1 MLLWKTALAAI
12 FLAPTFAAD
21 NTAPAQDFVAHE
33 WGTFTSVAG
42 KDGTPVAWAPLS
54 GAADLPCFVDRLS
67 PLNIKLAQGLVR
79 METPVLYFYP
89 ELKMTLSVQVDFPRG
104 WLTEW
109 YPQATQVKPD
119 FSRSPGEWARFG
131 NGRLEWDTVQA
142 QPVENPEF
150 PTSVGPSRY
159 YAARNT
165 DSALLHIGGQQEKFI
180 FYRGM
185 ANFLTPLEPV
195 FRSDGKLTIHNSGS
209 DTIPLAILFENH
221 SGKIGYRVAHGLDHA
236 VTLDPPELTG
246 NLPALRQDI
255 VNSLVEFG
263 LYQKE
268 ALAMLE
274 TWQDSWFEEGTRVFY
289 IVPRPFVDGQLPL
302 KITPAPTTLARV
314 FVGRVE
320 TLSPWMQQTIETALA
335 KGDVPALTK
344 FGRFLDPFLLQIQAA
359 DGHIAEASA
368 AQTYLQEARVRIWQ
382 EFNAASCV
390 K

>member
-1 MLLWKTALAAI
+1 MPLLKSTLTALL
-12 FLAPTFAAD
+12 LAPAFSGSVALS
-21 NTAPAQDFVAHE
+21 AQSFVAHE

-42 KDGTPVAWAPLS
+42 KDGVSVAWAPLS
-54 GAADLPCFVDRLS
+54 GPADLPCFVDRLS
-67 PLNIKLAQGLVR
+67 PLNIKLAEGLVR
-79 METPVLYFYP
+79 METPVLYFYSK
-89 ELKMTLSVQVDFPRG
+89 LNVTLSVQVDFPQG

-119 FSRSPGEWARFG
+119 FSRNPREWMRFG
-131 NGRLEWDTVQA
+131 NGRLEWDAVQA
-142 QPVENPEF
+142 QAAENPAF
-150 PTSVGPSRY
+150 PAGIGPSRY

-165 DSALLHIGGQQEKFI
+165 DSAPLHIGGQQEKFI

-185 ANFLTPLEPV
+185 ANFLAPLEAV
-195 FRSDGKLTIHNSGS
+195 FRSDGKLVVRNTGS

-221 SGKIGYRVAHGLDHA
+221 NGKIGYRVAHGLDHA

-246 NLPALRQDI
+246 DVPALRQDM

-263 LYQKE
+263 LYKKE

-289 IVPRPFVDGQLPL
+289 IVPRPFVDAQLPL
-302 KITPAPTTLARV
+302 KITPAPATLARV

-320 TLSPWMQQTIETALA
+320 TLSPWTQQTIETALA
-335 KGDVPALTK
+335 KGDVPALTR
-344 FGRFLDPFLLQIQAA
+344 FGRFLNPFLVQIETAN
-359 DGHIAEASA
+359 GHIAEAPA
-368 AQTYLQEARVRIWQ
+368 AQTYLQEAGMRIWQ